1 MRTFTAEELARHIG
15 GTVVGEGSIVITGVA
30 SIETAREGDIVF
42 AQTPRHFA
50 QAERSSGS
58 CILVPHDIRES
69 RKILI
74 QVENP
79 RLGFSAI
86 LALCYPPKRPDPGV
100 HPSAVLGRDVRLG
113 NDVSIGPYAVIGNA
127 VELGDRAAIG
137 PGCVIGDRTVI
148 GRETLLHA
156 NVTLYPN
163 CRIGERVTIH
173 SGAVVGS
180 DGFGYVWDGTR
191 HVKIV
196 QVGNT
201 LIDDDVEIGANTC
214 VDRAMLGST
223 MIARGAKIDN
233 LVQVAHNVTVGQH
246 AVLAGQVG
254 IAGSSKIGAGCVLAG
269 QVGVADHVIIGDGA
283 VVGGKSCVFAG
294 KHIKEGEVVMGYPTR
309 PIQKAKE
316 QLAALALLPKLLRDF
331 AELRRTVAEVRAQL
345 VQQSP

>member
-1 MRTFTAEELARHIG
+1 MRTFTVEGLARQVG
-15 GTVVGEGSIVITGVA
+15 GTVVGEGSTVITGVA

-50 QAERSSGS
+50 QAEKSLGS
-58 CILVPHDIRES
+58 CILVPRDIRES

-79 RLGFSAI
+79 RLAFSTI
-86 LALCYPPKRPDPGV
+86 LALCYPPERPDPRV

-113 NDVSIGPYAVIGNA
+113 SDVSIGPYAVIGNA
-127 VELGDRAAIG
+127 VELGDRAVIG

-156 NVTLYPN
+156 HVTLYPN

-191 HVKIV
+191 HVKIP
-196 QVGNT
+196 QVGDVV
-201 LIDDDVEIGANTC
+201 IDDDVEIGANTC
-214 VDRAMLGST
+214 IDRATLGST
-223 MIARGAKIDN
+223 MISRGVKIDN

-254 IAGSSKIGAGCVLAG
+254 ISGSSKIGAGCVLAG
-269 QVGVADHVIIGDGA
+269 QVGVSDHVVIGDGA
-283 VVGGKSCVFAG
+283 VVGGKSLVFTG
-294 KHIKEGEVVMGYPTR
+294 KHIRAGEVVMGYPTR

-316 QLAALALLPKLLRDF
+316 QLAALAKLPELISEV
-331 AELRRTVAEVRAQL
+331 AELRRAIAEVRAQL
-345 VQQSP
+345 SLAS